1 MKTCEVLR
9 LSKSYVMGEVEVQ
22 ALREVSFDV
31 SAGQYLAIT
40 GPSGSGKSTLLNLL
54 GCLDRP
60 TSGAYRLDGRDVS
73 HLDDDALS
81 DIRRGKIGFV
91 FQSFNLIPRLTV
103 VENIEMPLFYAG
115 LPHSTRRERALR
127 IAEMVGLGAR
137 TRHRPSELSGGEMQR
152 VAIAR
157 ALVSEPVMVLADEPT
172 GNLDSKTGGEIMGL
186 IDQIW
191 KGGATIITVTHD
203 ERVAAAAQRIIHLV
217 DGELVRDTNS
227 NGEA

>member
-1 MKTCEVLR
+1 
-9 LSKSYVMGEVEVQ
+9 MGEVEVQ

-31 SAGQYLAIT
+31 SAGEYLAIT

-60 TSGAYRLDGRDVS
+60 TSGVYRLDGRDVS

-115 LPHSTRRERALR
+115 LPHSTRRQRALR

-152 VAIAR
+152 VAMAR
-157 ALVSEPVMVLADEPT
+157 ALVGEPVMILADEPT
-172 GNLDSKTGGEIMGL
+172 GNLDSKTGAEILGL

-191 KGGATIITVTHD
+191 RGGATIITVTHD
-203 ERVAAAAQRIIHLV
+203 EQIATAAQRIIQLV